1 MGKILDALAFDMLC
15 VEDDIEKRSPEH
27 KEVNKEIGRYQDEL
41 GKRLKGEDRELFNKL
56 MDLLAKDSTFYSA
69 ERFTY
74 GFRLGVRLMAES
86 LLDADE
92 FIRGG
97 NL

>member
-15 VEDDIEKRSPEH
+15 VEDDIEKRSPEY

-56 MDLLAKDSTFYSA
+56 MPS
-69 ERFTY
+69 R
-74 GFRLGVRLMAES
+74 
-86 LLDADE
+86 
-92 FIRGG
+92 
-97 NL
+97 